1 MSKTKI
7 LLIGLGVLVG
17 TFGIGY
23 LVATRILFPPL
34 PQPVSGI
41 VVPSLNGVVL
51 AEADRRLR
59 PLGLQRAPDVIEVA
73 HPSQP
78 PGIIVAQSP
87 LPGQQLR
94 QGGIV
99 HVAVSGGLPRV
110 RVPNVVGF
118 DVERATHVLSQLGL
132 AVDQRSELNERPLGT
147 VLRIIP
153 EPGQRQPVPARVTL
167 VVSAGPP
174 PAPPKDTTAPAA
186 PVLPRP
192 TVPADSNNV
201 PDSLTF
207 GTGG

>member
-1 MSKTKI
+1 MSKKKI
-7 LLIGLGVLVG
+7 FLIGLGVLVA
-17 TFGIGY
+17 TFGLGY

-34 PQPVSGI
+34 PKPVSGI
-41 VVPSLNGVVL
+41 VVPSLQGVVV
-51 AEADRRLR
+51 AEADRRLG
-59 PLGLQRAPDVIEVA
+59 PLGLKRAPDVIEVA
-73 HPSQP
+73 HPTQP

-94 QGGIV
+94 AGSV
-99 HVAVSGGLPRV
+99 VRVAVSGGLPRV

-118 DVERATHVLSQLGL
+118 DVERATNVLSQLGL
-132 AVDQRSELNERPLGT
+132 AVDQRSELNERPIGT

-174 PAPPKDTTAPAA
+174 PTPPKDTATAA
-186 PVLPRP
+186 PPPPRP
-192 TVPADSNNV
+192 TVPADSIPA